1 MSGLVVKVGPGR
13 LVGRRALLLS
23 ALTWRQRTFSSFLV
37 SRPSKEGTGFQLEND
52 TFQSNLIDIEMTV
65 FRT

>member
-1 MSGLVVKVGPGR
+1 MSGLVVKVGPGC
-13 LVGRRALLLS
+13 LVGRRALLLL
-23 ALTWRQRTFSSFLV
+23 APTRRQRTFSSFLL

-52 TFQSNLIDIEMTV
+52 TSQSNLTDIEMTV